1 VRGWYKIVIWGN
13 KWIREITYVILCVCV
28 CLHIHPCYMLCV
40 YNICV
45 YILPDSSKG
54 LLEIDY
60 NLGPVNM
67 VVCMSSFCS
76 PRVVQISWRSCRI
89 GEHRK

>member
-1 VRGWYKIVIWGN
+1 ML
-13 KWIREITYVILCVCV
+13 YV
-28 CLHIHPCYMLCV
+28 CV

-45 YILPDSSKG
+45 YILPDSNKG
-54 LLEIDY
+54 LLEISGNGY

-67 VVCMSSFCS
+67 VVRVSSFFS

-89 GEHRK
+89 GEHQK